1 MAALAVLALLAL
13 LLASMRAVVDGAF
26 TGTWCNVED
35 PPVGLGRLEI
45 STEGKIGTIRV
56 WTDCDLRYEE
66 VVRLSANTGCHVEYP
81 QEPAAPSAVAT
92 LHLLADD
99 VCDAEMRYGIASW
112 DHGFVE
118 THLTLRL
125 EGDELIAE
133 DFNVFKDDSGR
144 SNYRARYKFK
154 KVK

>member
-1 MAALAVLALLAL
+1 MSSLVFLALFAL
-13 LLASMRAVVDGAF
+13 LLGSLRVVAVGAF
-26 TGTWCNVED
+26 TGTWCNVD
-35 PPVGLGRLEI
+35 NPPVGLARLEI
-45 STEGKIGTIRV
+45 STEGNTGTIRV
-56 WTDCDLRYEE
+56 WTDCDIRYEE
-66 VVRLSANTGCHVEYP
+66 VVRLSAGTGCHIDHP
-81 QEPAAPSAVAT
+81 QEPAAPSALAT

-133 DFNVFKDDSGR
+133 NFSVFKDDSGR
-144 SNYRARYKFK
+144 SNYRTINKFK